1 MKYTKPSTY
10 IRLLKKS
17 SAWEKVFYIFLFIIM
32 VIVALKFAYQPK
44 EGFETSD
51 TEKSTNIVVKK
62 GTEIYDDFYSNVYDK
77 LVFCKVKNDFEIRT
91 ILKVTKPNKNSKVL
105 DIGSGTG
112 HHVAAF
118 TENGINATGIDI
130 SPSMVELSKETYPSS
145 NYMIGNAMNGML
157 FPQGSFT
164 HITCLYFTI
173 YYIQDKRSFLKNCYN
188 WLTPG
193 GFMILHL
200 VDRDRFDPILPAGDP
215 FSIISP
221 QKYAKK
227 RITSTVVKF
236 KGYDYRS
243 NFEYNPKEDEAAL
256 MEQFK
261 NTKTGDVRK
270 NEHKLYM
277 PTQKYVLS
285 VAKDTGFILHS
296 QTDMMRCQYETQ
308 YIYILQKPN

>member
-51 TEKSTNIVVKK
+51 TDKSTNIVVKK

-130 SPSMVELSKETYPSS
+130 SPSMIELSKETYPSS
-145 NYMIGNAMNGML
+145 NYMVGNAMNGML

-164 HITCLYFTI
+164 HITCLYLRFTTSKTSGASEELL
-173 YYIQDKRSFLKNCYN
+173 Q
-188 WLTPG
+188 
-193 GFMILHL
+193 L
-200 VDRDRFDPILPAGDP
+200 VDTGWIYDSTSGRSRPFRPHSSCRRPVFDY
-215 FSIISP
+215 FT
-221 QKYAKK
+221 AK
-227 RITSTVVKF
+227 V
-236 KGYDYRS
+236 
-243 NFEYNPKEDEAAL
+243 
-256 MEQFK
+256 
-261 NTKTGDVRK
+261 
-270 NEHKLYM
+270 
-277 PTQKYVLS
+277 
-285 VAKDTGFILHS
+285 
-296 QTDMMRCQYETQ
+296 C
-308 YIYILQKPN
+308 